1 MYTEQEIWKILATIN
16 DPEVPVL
23 SILDLGIVRHV
34 ICKDD
39 GNVEVV
45 ITPTYVGC
53 PAMDVI
59 TMQIRMS
66 LLQLGIKNIQITTVL
81 SPAWTT
87 NWMSE
92 TGKQKLKEYG
102 IAPPRLQKAVHQQNN
117 LFIEEES
124 VPCPLCNSLNTH
136 LISQFG
142 STACKA
148 LYQCKDCKEPF
159 DYFKCH

>member
-1 MYTEQEIWKILATIN
+1 MDTEQEIWKILATIN
-16 DPEVPVL
+16 DPEIPVL
-23 SILDLGIVRHV
+23 SILDLGIVRNV

-39 GNVEVV
+39 KTVEVI

-59 TMQIRMS
+59 ATEIRMN
-66 LLQLGIKNIQITTVL
+66 LLQLGIKNIQITTAL

-87 NWMSE
+87 DWMTES
-92 TGKQKLKEYG
+92 GKQKLKQYG
-102 IAPPRLQKAVHQQNN
+102 IAPPRVQKAAHQQNN

-124 VPCPLCNSLNTH
+124 VPCPLCSSTNTH

-148 LYQCKDCKEPF
+148 LYQCNDCKEPF